1 MKQQK
6 CLYERHQPIGTL
18 EAGLFLLWFTVFVE
32 MNKQN
37 VSLKNKTALASA
49 VEYLWN
55 KLRNEK
61 CSQKEMAEQYNIS
74 TSTLQKYIKRVN
86 DFLQ

>member
-1 MKQQK
+1 
-6 CLYERHQPIGTL
+6 
-18 EAGLFLLWFTVFVE
+18 
-32 MNKQN
+32 
-37 VSLKNKTALASA
+37 
-49 VEYLWN
+49 
-55 KLRNEK
+55 LRNEK